1 MSVSSSLRY
10 RSSLSRSFT
19 GTGMSAG
26 VGTRAPQLPPPPER
40 LPMSSAVRAPENA
53 PEMML
58 LSSLSLCLLSSF
70 ERLAAR
76 DRIALR
82 TWDAEIIGEVE
93 RTPEGWMFTS
103 IVLQLDLELEG
114 AISDDLAL
122 KVDDLLERAKHA
134 CLVLN
139 SLRAPVVVE
148 AQLRSADVDV
158 DDDDDAS
165 IQPPRL
171 PPLRPRAVRTAI
183 TALCA

>member
-1 MSVSSSLRY
+1 MSASSSLRY
-10 RSSLSRSFT
+10 RSSLSRSF
-19 GTGMSAG
+19 
-26 VGTRAPQLPPPPER
+26 VGPLAARSPELPPPPAR
-40 LPMSSAVRAPENA
+40 LPMSSAIRPPEST

-58 LSSLSLCLLSSF
+58 LSSLSQCLLTSF

-82 TWDAEIIGEVE
+82 AWDAETTGTVE

-103 IVLQLDLELEG
+103 IVLEIDLELDG
-114 AISDDLAL
+114 AIDDDTAL

-148 AQLRSADVDV
+148 AQLRSADVD
-158 DDDDDAS
+158 DDIDDDAS

-171 PPLRPRAVRTAI
+171 PPLRARPPRPSI